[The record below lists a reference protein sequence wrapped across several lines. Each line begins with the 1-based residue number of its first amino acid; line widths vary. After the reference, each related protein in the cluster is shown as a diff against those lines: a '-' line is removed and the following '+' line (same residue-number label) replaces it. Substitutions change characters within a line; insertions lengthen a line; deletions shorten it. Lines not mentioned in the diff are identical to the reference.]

1 LVKGYQGDTS
11 LLRLC
16 CEKDI
21 YDDTGT
27 KVMGKDEELACKFS
41 SSEQGAQTQVTLY
54 SGISY
59 YVSDGVESKS
69 FTPEFLTTDGKL
81 LNYTIEWGT
90 GDALEQNDISSGND
104 EEEKSSDGDKGVLVM
119 STQGPSAAAVGDTVK
134 YTITEVYGESD
145 SDTFTLQCDIPEGL
159 ELVSVFT
166 GTYNSEAKLELL
178 CQTQNDGKWH
188 MWGENISS
196 LKGETFE
203 TSDISFAQGD
213 RISAFAISVK
223 EAPKGFSLMKQQPMY
238 YRVKIIDEKGLNNKA
253 ARARV
258 SAYVGDTKESCEK
271 TFTTAIQQVVQTGD
285 ENTMMVISF
294 VVLIISAAVLFG
306 YITVRLVG
314 ERREKRIE
322 KNGVNVKFK
331 KDKSVGEGVKLT
343 FLKDKDPG

>member
-1 LVKGYQGDTS
+1 MVVIFIG
-11 LLRLC
+11 
-16 CEKDI
+16 I
-21 YDDTGT
+21 M
-27 KVMGKDEELACKFS
+27 MG
-41 SSEQGAQTQVTLY
+41 
-54 SGISY
+54 SGMS
-59 YVSDGVESKS
+59 
-69 FTPEFLTTDGKL
+69 FLTFVAAFQALPADMYEAGRIDGIR
-81 LNYTIEWGT
+81 NNF
-90 GDALEQNDISSGND
+90 Q
-104 EEEKSSDGDKGVLVM
+104 
-119 STQGPSAAAVGDTVK
+119 
-134 YTITEVYGESD
+134 
-145 SDTFTLQCDIPEGL
+145 
-159 ELVSVFT
+159 ELVYLTMPQMKPQLLFSAVTSSV
-166 GTYNSEAKLELL
+166 
-178 CQTQNDGKWH
+178 
-188 MWGENISS
+188 
-196 LKGETFE
+196 
-203 TSDISFAQGD
+203 
-213 RISAFAISVK
+213 SAFAISVK